1 VGALLSLL
9 NNVTVLNRFLP
20 AKRFG
25 RCEFGLTVKDHTDCL
40 YCDRCRYQTKDQKP
54 KTGDLGI
61 KSYVPGAAS
70 YLSRYLVVI
79 AVLVGIF
86 VSTVSVNRFWEVIPA
101 GISQPVVSA
110 SGAGQPRDV
119 DLQRIRTMIQ
129 QGKLS
134 DKKAEFY
141 KKAD

>member
-1 VGALLSLL
+1 V
-9 NNVTVLNRFLP
+9 
-20 AKRFG
+20 
-25 RCEFGLTVKDHTDCL
+25 
-40 YCDRCRYQTKDQKP
+40 
-54 KTGDLGI
+54 
-61 KSYVPGAAS
+61 AAA
-70 YLSRYLVVI
+70 I
-79 AVLVGIF
+79 LVGIF

-101 GISQPVVSA
+101 GLSQPVVSV

-119 DLQRIRTMIQ
+119 DLQRIRSMIQ